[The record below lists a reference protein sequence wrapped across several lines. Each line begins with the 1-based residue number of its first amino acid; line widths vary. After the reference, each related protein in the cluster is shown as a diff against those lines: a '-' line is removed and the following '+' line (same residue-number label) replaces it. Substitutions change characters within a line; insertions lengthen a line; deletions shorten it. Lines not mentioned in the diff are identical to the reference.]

1 MTRSTTK
8 ARKAGRKAALAAGK
22 GIGRGIGKGLG
33 WSGAKLGNALATP
46 FDKAK
51 RDAFL
56 IKRAERAHNRRRW
69 VGLDGTNKPSR
80 QPAIKHLV
88 RGGWHCKPCGV
99 GSNDLRD
106 RAQHKC
112 DSAKIAK
119 KDDGGALGA
128 EARKTRARAKKVR
141 HTHGTGDKGKP
152 ASQPRPTGTT
162 TANRSKPASTT
173 GGARIVRSNTAAERF
188 AYLAQANPESAHQFE
203 QLMNDLIVG
212 HLRLSQELTDLAER
226 LDLDKRVVDGVIRCA
241 EMDTE
246 PIEALRSA
254 RTVFRVLYAPYL
266 DGSDVK
272 MPKNATKFFEQKT
285 A

>member
-1 MTRSTTK
+1 MAKSTTAK
-8 ARKAGRKAALAAGK
+8 TARKAGRKAAAATAK
-22 GIGRGIGKGLG
+22 GIGKGLG
-33 WSGAKLGNALATP
+33 WSGAKLGSALATP
-46 FDKAK
+46 FDKDK

-56 IKRAERAHNRRRW
+56 VKQAERAHKKRRW

-80 QPAIKHLV
+80 QPTIKHLV

-112 DSAKIAK
+112 DPAKVAK
-119 KDDGGALGA
+119 KADDGALGA
-128 EARKTRARAKKVR
+128 EVRNTRARAKKVR
-141 HTHGTGDKGKP
+141 HTHGTGDKAPKP
-152 ASQPRPTGTT
+152 TTKPTT
-162 TANRSKPASTT
+162 TAAGKSTAGTT

-188 AYLAQANPESAHQFE
+188 AYLAQAKPDTAHEFE
-203 QLMNDLIVG
+203 QLLNDLIIG
-212 HLRLSQELTDLAER
+212 HLRLSQEMTDLAER

-241 EMDTE
+241 EMDAE

-272 MPKNATKFFEQKT
+272 MPKNAAKFFEQKT

>member
-1 MTRSTTK
+1 MAKSTTAK
-8 ARKAGRKAALAAGK
+8 TARKAGRKAAAATAK
-22 GIGRGIGKGLG
+22 GIGKGLG
-33 WSGAKLGNALATP
+33 WGGAKLGNALATP
-46 FDKAK
+46 FDKEK

-56 IKRAERAHNRRRW
+56 VKRAERASKKRRW
-69 VGLDGTNKPSR
+69 VDLDGTNKPSR
-80 QPAIKHLV
+80 QPTVKQLV
-88 RGGWHCKPCGV
+88 RGAWHCRACGV

-112 DSAKIAK
+112 DPAKIAK
-119 KDDGGALGA
+119 KDGDGALGA
-128 EARKTRARAKKVR
+128 EVRNTRARAKTVR
-141 HTHGTGDKGKP
+141 HTHGTGGKAP
-152 ASQPRPTGTT
+152 KPKKPTT
-162 TANRSKPASTT
+162 TSASKSTAGTT

-188 AYLAQANPESAHQFE
+188 AFLAQATPETAHQFE
-203 QLMNDLIVG
+203 QLMNDLIIG
-212 HLRLSQELTDLAER
+212 HLRLSQEMTDLAER

-241 EMDTE
+241 EMDAE

-272 MPKNATKFFEQKT
+272 MPKNAAKFFEQKT